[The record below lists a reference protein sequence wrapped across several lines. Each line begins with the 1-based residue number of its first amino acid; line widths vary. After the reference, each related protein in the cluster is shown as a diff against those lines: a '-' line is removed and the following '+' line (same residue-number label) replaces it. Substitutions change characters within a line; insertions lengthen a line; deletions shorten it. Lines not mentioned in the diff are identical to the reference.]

1 MRRLAA
7 MSLTP
12 VPISSFDL
20 RLHAGAWS
28 FAEAEKS
35 GIAEHWRRLADAN
48 PRIWNGDVLICAG
61 AQVTDGVLTGRFI
74 KTDYASFVA
83 WRDWGWPDKS
93 VSNVFG
99 SAIVHT
105 ADNALLY
112 GRMAPHTLN
121 AGKIY
126 PPGGSLEMKDVT
138 ADGRVDV
145 MGSLIRELAEETGLD
160 ATNAEKAELLAVFD
174 GPRLSVAQV
183 FRFAQPADT
192 LAEEVRRYLRDGHE
206 DELSDI
212 EIVKA
217 SSQFDSTMPAYAVA
231 IARHLTADRASG
243 EPLRK

>member
-1 MRRLAA
+1 MDLK
-7 MSLTP
+7 P

-20 RLHAGAWS
+20 RLHSGSWS
-28 FAEAEKS
+28 FAEAEKLR
-35 GIAEHWRRLADAN
+35 ITEHWRKLADAN

-61 AQVTDGVLTGRFI
+61 TQVADTVLTGRFI

-99 SAIVHT
+99 SAIVLSS
-105 ADNALLY
+105 DNALLY
-112 GRMAPHTLN
+112 GRMAGHTLN

-126 PPGGSLEMKDVT
+126 PPGGSLEMKDVS

-145 MGSLIRELAEETGLD
+145 MGSLVRELAEETGLRAAD
-160 ATNAEKAELLAVFD
+160 ADRGELLAVFD

-183 FRFAQPADT
+183 FRFAESADM
-192 LAEEVRRYLRDGHE
+192 LAEQVRRYLRNGHE

-212 EIVKA
+212 EIVRV
-217 SSQFDSTMPAYAVA
+217 SSQIDSTMPGYA
-231 IARHLTADRASG
+231 IALARYLVGQA
-243 EPLRK
+243 

>member
-1 MRRLAA
+1 MN
-7 MSLTP
+7 LTP

-28 FAEAEKS
+28 FAEAEKLR
-35 GIAEHWRRLADAN
+35 IAEHWRKLADAN
-48 PRIWNGDVLICAG
+48 PRIWNGDVLICAETRI
-61 AQVTDGVLTGRFI
+61 ADAVLTGRFI

-83 WRDWGWPDKS
+83 WRDWGWPDKT
-93 VSNVFG
+93 VSNLFG

-105 ADNALLY
+105 CDNALLY
-112 GRMAPHTLN
+112 GRMAGHTLN

-145 MGSLIRELAEETGLD
+145 MGSLVRELSEETGLD
-160 ATNAEKAELLAVFD
+160 ASDAETGELLAIID

-183 FRFAQPADT
+183 FHFAQPADM
-192 LAEEVRRYLRDGHE
+192 LAEQVRRYLRDGHE

-212 EIVKA
+212 EIVRA
-217 SSQFDSTMPAYAVA
+217 TSQFDSTMPDYAVA
-231 IARHLTADRASG
+231 IARYLTAGRTPG
-243 EPLRK
+243 TPLRK

>member
-1 MRRLAA
+1 MN
-7 MSLTP
+7 LTP
-12 VPISSFDL
+12 IPISSVDL
-20 RLHAGAWS
+20 RLHSGSWS
-28 FAEAEKS
+28 FAEAEKLR
-35 GIAEHWRRLADAN
+35 IAEHWRKLADAN

-61 AQVTDGVLTGRFI
+61 AQVVDATLTGHFV

-112 GRMAPHTLN
+112 GRMAAHTLN

-126 PPGGSLEMKDVT
+126 PPGGSLEMKDVS

-145 MGSLIRELAEETGLD
+145 MGSLIRELAEETGLKAAD
-160 ATNAEKAELLAVFD
+160 AEKAELLAVFD

-183 FRFAQPADT
+183 FRFTQPADA
-192 LAEEVRRYLRDGHE
+192 LAEEVRHYLHSGHE
-206 DELSDI
+206 DELSDV
-212 EIVKA
+212 EIVRA

-231 IARHLTADRASG
+231 IARYLTAHKAQG
-243 EPLRK
+243 IPLRK

>member
-1 MRRLAA
+1 MN
-7 MSLTP
+7 LTP
-12 VPISSFDL
+12 VVITALDL
-20 RLHAGAWS
+20 RLHSGSWS

-35 GIAEHWRRLADAN
+35 RIAEHWRKLADAN

-61 AQVTDGVLTGRFI
+61 AEVANSVLTGRFI

-83 WRDWGWPDKS
+83 WRDWGWPDKT
-93 VSNVFG
+93 VCNVFG

-112 GRMAPHTLN
+112 GRMASHTLN

-126 PPGGSLEMKDVT
+126 PPGGSLEMKDVAT
-138 ADGRVDV
+138 DGRVDV
-145 MGSLIRELAEETGLD
+145 MGSLIRELMEETGLD
-160 ATNAEKAELLAVFD
+160 AADAERGELLAVFD

-183 FRFAQPADT
+183 FRFAQPAEV
-192 LAEEVRRYLRDGHE
+192 LAEEVRRYLHDGHE

-212 EIVKA
+212 EIVRA

-231 IARHLTADRASG
+231 LARYLVG
-243 EPLRK
+243 